1 MHMQL
6 VGFELQEAVL
16 SEYEALCEELAPA
29 FGVVALVCG
38 V

>member
-6 VGFELQEAVL
+6 VEFELQRAGL

-38 V
+38 A